1 MEAAMDGRGQDLA
14 RQLGRDYE
22 IEALERQV
30 RDLWTRVLMLEDT
43 LTQRA
48 VPWGGGTRA
57 TVAVATRPETP
68 PG

>member
-1 MEAAMDGRGQDLA
+1 MDGRGQDSA
-14 RQLGRDYE
+14 RQLGRDDE

-48 VPWGGGTRA
+48 VPWGGGARA

>member
-1 MEAAMDGRGQDLA
+1 MDGRGHDSS

-48 VPWGGGTRA
+48 VTWGGGPRA
-57 TVAVATRPETP
+57 SAATRPESP
-68 PG
+68 SR